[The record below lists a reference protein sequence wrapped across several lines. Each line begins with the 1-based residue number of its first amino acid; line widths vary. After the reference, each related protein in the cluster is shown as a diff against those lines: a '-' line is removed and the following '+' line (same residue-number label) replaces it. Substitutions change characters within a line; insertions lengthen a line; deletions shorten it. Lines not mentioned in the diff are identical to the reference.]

1 MKAVLI
7 VLIVICAVLAL
18 FYAVGLKFV
27 RMLILRQDNFP
38 TPETGES
45 SCSSSSCSCVI
56 FSSASCRLR
65 RYA

>member
-27 RMLILRQDNFP
+27 RMLILRQTKP
-38 TPETGES
+38 KTEQKQT
-45 SCSSSSCSCVI
+45 
-56 FSSASCRLR
+56 
-65 RYA
+65 